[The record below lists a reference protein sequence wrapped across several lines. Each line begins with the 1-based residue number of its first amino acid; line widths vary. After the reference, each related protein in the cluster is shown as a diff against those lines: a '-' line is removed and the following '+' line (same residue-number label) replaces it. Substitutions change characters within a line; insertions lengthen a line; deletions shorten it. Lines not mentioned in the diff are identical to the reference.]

1 MRENINFLSII
12 TTLLVLLYTDM
23 NKIYAIN
30 EEKDQNMTIVLN
42 KQEHDR
48 LIKYFF
54 DKFDGKIML
63 SNDMRLYNSDLQC
76 QEILLVK
83 EYFSDKNNLKLR
95 LFLKCQSDYKININ
109 KKANYYA
116 FYIYTT
122 NYYGKHD
129 VKLEVSSYDDGLGLD
144 CLLVYMD
151 HNARFYKDKKERGDI
166 YEYCPTLSHSTTG
179 VYTRDGDNF

>member
-63 SNDMRLYNSDLQC
+63 SNDMRLSPSKV
-76 QEILLVK
+76 I
-83 EYFSDKNNLKLR
+83 FS
-95 LFLKCQSDYKININ
+95 
-109 KKANYYA
+109 
-116 FYIYTT
+116 
-122 NYYGKHD
+122 
-129 VKLEVSSYDDGLGLD
+129 
-144 CLLVYMD
+144 
-151 HNARFYKDKKERGDI
+151 
-166 YEYCPTLSHSTTG
+166 
-179 VYTRDGDNF
+179 